1 MYKKVIYLFLSSGNS
16 MERLYW
22 GILSAGKISHD
33 FVNAL
38 NDPSGP
44 ALANNKVHM
53 SSTCSLVV
61 ATRVIRRSRIK

>member
-1 MYKKVIYLFLSSGNS
+1 

-44 ALANNKVHM
+44 ALANNKVPTL
-53 SSTCSLVV
+53 SACSLVI
-61 ATRVIRRSRIK
+61 AIRVIRRSRIK